1 MKTYTIT
8 EYEMKDYD
16 NFENNLTKKEIIDGL
31 KSIARG
37 QLPDYN
43 YTGTEE
49 DFNDFKNHAIINKA
63 IELLERGK

>member
-37 QLPDYN
+37 
-43 YTGTEE
+43 
-49 DFNDFKNHAIINKA
+49 
-63 IELLERGK
+63 